1 MLKKSGSWSI
11 NIGKKNTKIKRI
23 NSVPMQK
30 KKKKR
35 KTNYKA
41 YC

>member
-30 KKKKR
+30 KKKEEEKN
-35 KTNYKA
+35 KL
-41 YC
+41 